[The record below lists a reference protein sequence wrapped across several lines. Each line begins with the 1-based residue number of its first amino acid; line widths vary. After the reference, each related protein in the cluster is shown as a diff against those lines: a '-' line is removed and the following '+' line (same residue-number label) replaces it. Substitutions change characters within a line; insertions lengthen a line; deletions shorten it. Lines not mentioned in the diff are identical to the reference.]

1 MTDETTAT
9 EPKPRKARS
18 DKGKRRERAFMVTV
32 DVDGG
37 AEACSEM
44 LRILGT
50 GTTAQGAMDMAAKG
64 LTYGQTCHVWQRVG
78 KPRMA
83 QMRLI

>member
-1 MTDETTAT
+1 
-9 EPKPRKARS
+9 
-18 DKGKRRERAFMVTV
+18 MVTTGA
-32 DVDGG
+32 DSG
-37 AEACSEM
+37 AETCSEM

-64 LTYGQTCHVWQRVG
+64 LTYGQTCYVWQRVG
-78 KPRMA
+78 KPRTA